1 MVNKKQFELQDTKC
15 FSFEKYEG
23 KSEQSPIICET
34 HVWITVNFVD
44 GLQGEPSQSSELVA
58 EAVKDSET
66 PAADPG
72 KVAAADSLLP
82 IMHGQRE
89 RYRQRAQELET
100 VSWWEGYNFWKT
112 PKVLMD

>member
-1 MVNKKQFELQDTKC
+1 MKKNER
-15 FSFEKYEG
+15 E
-23 KSEQSPIICET
+23 
-34 HVWITVNFVD
+34 VRITGYLVD
-44 GLQGEPSQSSELVA
+44 CLQGEPSQSSELVA

-100 VSWWEGYNFWKT
+100 VS
-112 PKVLMD
+112 